1 MTVSERGDRDAVA
14 AATIAAGLLIAQ
26 QVAGRVTRDAF
37 FLSTMRIESLPL
49 MMMASSV
56 LALFGAEAMSV
67 ALARRSPFRVM
78 PAAAALS
85 ATLLALEWVLSLF
98 VPSVAA
104 VVVYIHV
111 ATFGGALVSGF
122 WSLVN
127 ERFDPYTARQVVGR
141 IGTGAAAGGVVG
153 GLVALGASRALS
165 VPATLLLLS
174 VLHGLAAW
182 ALLRARG
189 PEQPARAAGE
199 SVPALALPLLARVP
213 YLRTLALVVLLGAV
227 VDALFDF
234 LFKARTVELFEDGRT
249 MMTVFALFH
258 TGLSL
263 ISLLF
268 QWSLA
273 RLVLSRLG
281 LAGTVALRPAVDVAT
296 ALLGMAVP
304 RFGTAALSRGA
315 HEAVTNSLF
324 RSGYELLYTPLPEGE
339 KRRVKAVVDV
349 AVDKAGTLVGGAV
362 VAAMLA
368 LAPIGAEARLF
379 AIAAGVAVAGL
390 VMSSRL
396 HAGYV
401 RALEQSLLAGRV
413 RLDPSDVHD
422 RTTELTL
429 AQTGVIERGA
439 LLDQIEA
446 LRGKT
451 AERSAVSPDAATA
464 NGASPVRPDRA
475 VPPRRTD
482 ALVDDLEGLRSGS
495 RTRVRKV
502 VQANP
507 EPSPILVAGLI
518 PLLSK
523 DELYPEVVRALRRVA
538 PRIAG
543 QLVDALLDPR
553 MDPVV
558 RRRIPRVLKA
568 CPTPRSAAGLLAAL
582 DDAGFGVRASSA
594 AALAAL
600 HEKSAEI
607 GVPREKVFE
616 RVREELARP
625 GTGER
630 HLAHVFTLLSFTL
643 EPEPLRIAWAALRG
657 RDRALRG
664 TALEYLDTV
673 LPGEIFAPL
682 RSRCGGGDAPGKA
695 VPRPAARVAADLRA
709 SSVNLRLDRPPWGP
723 EDGEGTGPD
732 A

>member
-1 MTVSERGDRDAVA
+1 MTASEPGDRDAVA

-26 QVAGRVTRDAF
+26 QVAGRTTRDAF
-37 FLSTMRIESLPL
+37 FLSTQSIESLPL
-49 MMMASSV
+49 MMMASAV
-56 LALFGAEAMSV
+56 LALIGAEAMSV
-67 ALARRSPFRVM
+67 VLARRSPSRVM

-85 ATLLALEWVLSLF
+85 ALLLALEWVLSLF
-98 VPSVAA
+98 VPWVAA
-104 VVVYIHV
+104 IVVYLHV

-153 GLVALGASRALS
+153 GIVALVASQVLS
-165 VPATLLLLS
+165 VPSALLLLS
-174 VLHGLAAW
+174 LLHGLAAW
-182 ALLRARG
+182 ALRRARG
-189 PEQPARAAGE
+189 PERPAGE
-199 SVPALALPLLARVP
+199 GAERVPPLALPLLARVP
-213 YLRTLALVVLLGAV
+213 YLRTLALVVLLGAI

-234 LFKARTVELFEDGRT
+234 LFKAKTVERFADGPS
-249 MMTVFALFH
+249 MMAVFALFH

-263 ISLLF
+263 LSLLL
-268 QWSLA
+268 QWTLA
-273 RLVLSRLG
+273 RRALSRLG

-296 ALLGMAVP
+296 ALLGMAMP

-315 HEAVTNSLF
+315 HEALTNSLF

-349 AVDKAGTLVGGAV
+349 AVDKAGTLIGGAV
-362 VAAMLA
+362 VATMLA
-368 LAPIGAEARLF
+368 LAPLGAEARLF
-379 AIAAGVAVAGL
+379 AIAAAIAVGGL
-390 VMSSRL
+390 VLSSRL
-396 HAGYV
+396 HLGYV
-401 RALEQSLLAGRV
+401 AALEKSLLAGRV
-413 RLDPSDVHD
+413 RLDPRDVHD

-439 LLDQIEA
+439 LLEQIEA
-446 LRGKT
+446 MRGKT
-451 AERSAVSPDAATA
+451 REQSSRSQEMTTAERPAVSP
-464 NGASPVRPDRA
+464 P
-475 VPPRRTD
+475 RTD

-507 EPSPILVAGLI
+507 DPSAVLVAGLI

-523 DELYPEVVRALRRVA
+523 DELYPDVVRALRKAA
-538 PRIAG
+538 PRVTG

-553 MDPVV
+553 ADPVV

-568 CPTPRSAAGLLAAL
+568 CPTARSAAGLVAAL
-582 DDAGFGVRASSA
+582 DDAGFAVRASSA

-607 GVPREKVFE
+607 KVSQDEVFE
-616 RVREELARP
+616 RVREELGRP
-625 GTGER
+625 SAGER
-630 HLAHVFTLLSFTL
+630 HLAHVFTLLSLGL

-673 LPGEIFAPL
+673 LPGEIFEAL
-682 RSRCGGGDAPGKA
+682 HRRCGGETPVKA
-695 VPRPAARVAADLRA
+695 VPRPAAQVEADLRA
-709 SSVNLRLDRPPWGP
+709 SSVNLRLDKPPWGGG
-723 EDGEGTGPD
+723 DGEGAGPD
-732 A
+732 